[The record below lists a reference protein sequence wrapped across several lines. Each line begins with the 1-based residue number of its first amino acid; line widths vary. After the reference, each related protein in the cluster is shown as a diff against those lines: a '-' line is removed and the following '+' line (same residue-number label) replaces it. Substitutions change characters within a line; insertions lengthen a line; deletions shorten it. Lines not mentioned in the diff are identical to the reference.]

1 MITAALPPL
10 LLAPM
15 VLKPWLPPSCYS
27 PPSVGSSVS
36 TAAANGS
43 SVAAV
48 SCGAVRAGMCDKPQ
62 RGSHGTVFV
71 SYTHPRTHTRKAEI
85 GHQAA
90 ITTQAAHRGPWLAR
104 AGRAAASCRRR
115 RSSPCW
121 HSISLGTARPGRSG
135 CETGEPGGSVRCYW
149 KWLLHPA
156 PGTVRTVFR

>member
-71 SYTHPRTHTRKAEI
+71 SYTHPRTHTRKAAI

-90 ITTQAAHRGPWLAR
+90 IQSCND
-104 AGRAAASCRRR
+104 AGGAPRTVA
-115 RSSPCW
+115 
-121 HSISLGTARPGRSG
+121 GEGRSRG
-135 CETGEPGGSVRCYW
+135 GIMSEATIEPVLAFHITGNRSAGSV
-149 KWLLHPA
+149 
-156 PGTVRTVFR
+156 GM